1 MKILACVLALCT
13 LVLGIL
19 CAVQW
24 KQLGAAHA
32 RARAVEAA
40 LRAEAESRETQA
52 AQVKNLEQV
61 NQRLEQQVQ
70 QFTSLTAS
78 LRSNEVRQSS
88 NISLWNE
95 QMRSARQTA
104 GTNAGAGSEGLFGKD
119 MGQMLGKMMKDPAMR
134 EMMRE
139 QQKAAI
145 NMMYGA
151 LFKELNLSPEEKDK
165 LKGLLTDAQLRNLET
180 AQSFLGDKKDDASED
195 AQKAIAAAKN
205 QTDAEIKALLGEE
218 RFALYEDYKKNM
230 GERMQLDQLKTRLA
244 SEKLPLQDEQ
254 AAQLLQIL
262 KEEKAAVP
270 PVIPTD
276 NTQFPKKELM
286 TAENLDKQLAWME
299 DYNRRVLE
307 RAGQVLTP
315 EQLKQY
321 REFQEQQASMQ
332 KLGLNM
338 TRQMFGAGKSANPA
352 PPVPVK

>member
-1 MKILACVLALCT
+1 MKILACVLGLST

-24 KQLGAAHA
+24 RQLSAAHA

-70 QFTSLTAS
+70 QFASLTAS

-104 GTNAGAGSEGLFGKD
+104 GTNAGASGEGFFGKD

-134 EMMRE
+134 EMVRE

-165 LKGLLTDAQLRNLET
+165 LKGLLTDAQLRNIET
-180 AQSFLGDKKDDASED
+180 AQSFLGEKKEGASED
-195 AQKAIAAAKN
+195 A
-205 QTDAEIKALLGEE
+205 T
-218 RFALYEDYKKNM
+218 
-230 GERMQLDQLKTRLA
+230 
-244 SEKLPLQDEQ
+244 
-254 AAQLLQIL
+254 
-262 KEEKAAVP
+262 
-270 PVIPTD
+270 
-276 NTQFPKKELM
+276 
-286 TAENLDKQLAWME
+286 
-299 DYNRRVLE
+299 
-307 RAGQVLTP
+307 
-315 EQLKQY
+315 
-321 REFQEQQASMQ
+321 
-332 KLGLNM
+332 
-338 TRQMFGAGKSANPA
+338 KSAA
-352 PPVPVK
+352 DAK